1 MSSKLFQSVKKIGY
15 GAMGLE
21 GYYGASNDITAVNTL
36 VHAIEKGMM
45 IDTADAYGAGHNEEL
60 IRQALQQTDNT
71 AFIATKF
78 GIVFEEGEVGSQ
90 IDTGWGFPLTI
101 NGTKEYV
108 ARAIDNSLE
117 RLGVE
122 QIDLVYA
129 HYLDPNVPIEE
140 TVAAMAEVV
149 KAGKVRAIGLSNVTA
164 EQVLAANKIHPIAAV
179 QYEYSLFRR
188 EAEEDILPAVNEI
201 GASLVCWSPLGAG
214 FLTGEVKELEESD
227 FRSNNPKMQ
236 GENFSNNLQRLEAI
250 KEIAAEYEITP
261 AQLALAWLVAQGDNI
276 VPIPG
281 SRKVTR
287 IDENFAALNVTLSAD
302 TLMKLD
308 QIAPVGAFKGATL
321 V

>member
-1 MSSKLFQSVKKIGY
+1 MSSNLFQSIKKIGY

-21 GYYGASNDITAVNTL
+21 GYYGASDDTAAVETL
-36 VHAIEKGMM
+36 VHAIEQGMM

-60 IRQALQQTDNT
+60 IKQALQQTNHT

-108 ARAIDNSLE
+108 NRAIDNSLK

-129 HYLDPNVPIEE
+129 HYVDPNVPIEE
-140 TVAAMAEVV
+140 TVAAMAEAV
-149 KAGKVRAIGLSNVTA
+149 KEGKVKAIGLSNVTA

-188 EAEEDILPAVNEI
+188 EAEQDILPAVNEI
-201 GASLVCWSPLGAG
+201 GAALVCWSPLGAG
-214 FLTGEVKELEESD
+214 FLTGEVKELEEND
-227 FRSNNPKMQ
+227 FRNNNPKMQ
-236 GENFSNNLQRLEAI
+236 GENFSSNLQRLEAI
-250 KEIAAEYEITP
+250 KEIAAEYEITL
-261 AQLALAWLVAQGDNI
+261 AQLALSWLVAQGDNI

-281 SRKVTR
+281 SRKINR
-287 IDENFAALNVTLSAD
+287 IDENLAALTITLSPE
-302 TLMKLD
+302 TLTKLD